1 MTVADLPMIVLGGAL
16 GWLTY
21 ASRGRAI
28 ALGVFLLALGAGLI
42 LVAVT

>member
-16 GWLTY
+16 GGLTY